1 MGFPKVMKKKHKNP
15 KWVEKIIDAYWF
27 IWKKQ
32 DIVKSFLRGLIINRQ
47 HVIDTHLPIRAWHE
61 ADVRMLYGMM
71 SLLTEFMDHEI
82 FISDT
87 DGVTDAD
94 AKYKYAVEEMRAIYK
109 WWKDYPKRQDEIDVA
124 LKKWDDR
131 VLKITKEDDSLN
143 GLVDYLNQPTR
154 DVEEERLACVLY
166 KMQAILSKE
175 EQDMLIR
182 LVKIRKFM
190 W

>member
-1 MGFPKVMKKKHKNP
+1 MKKKQKNS
-15 KWVEKIIDAYWF
+15 KRVEKIIDVYWYF
-27 IWKKQ
+27 WKKQ
-32 DIVKSFLRGLIINRQ
+32 DAVKSFLRGLIINRQ

-87 DGVTDAD
+87 DTGH
-94 AKYKYAVEEMRAIYK
+94 KHAVEEMRAIYE
-109 WWKDYPKRQDEIDVA
+109 WWKNYPKRQDEIAIA
-124 LKKWDDR
+124 LKKWDSH
-131 VLKITKEDDSLN
+131 VLGIVKKDDSLN
-143 GLVDYLNQPTR
+143 GFLDYLNRPSR
-154 DVEEERLACVLY
+154 DAEEERLSCVLH
-166 KMQAILSKE
+166 KLEATLAEE

-182 LVKIRKFM
+182 LVKVRRFM